1 MKSELTTLSYSHPDV
16 EEKLSEFEKDFM
28 IFQLYGKQDAGQ
40 NRPIT
45 REYWLARV
53 YNPVQAASEKMN
65 NYLQQTV
72 QPVAAAIRRT
82 EVLAQA
88 QEEVD
93 VIQAEVN
100 YTEEHLFKA
109 EQKIKELL
117 PQVSR
122 RLIRIIVIVFLILA
136 GIADCYCV
144 FDGIRRSGMPLIAAI
159 IYAVVAGL
167 AVGLG
172 AAIAAKKYVAAEGVA
187 AKRRILISTIT
198 VAFLFFL
205 VLGIYRAHI
214 YNSRPD
220 ISIQSST
227 AIHIMTSASVSGV
240 MLAAFSFLLFVA
252 GFFFSVATAKTAKE
266 EAAERILDQLK
277 KELNRLQNE
286 IEENRTAITEIQKA
300 AQTEYAICTAKC
312 EYCIAVQKRIA
323 NIGKAALA
331 MYASTNISQRRDGQ
345 VPPFLAQVPAIT
357 FAI

>member
-1 MKSELTTLSYSHPDV
+1 MNKDAITLINYSHPSV
-16 EEKLSEFEKDFM
+16 EEKFSEFEKDLM
-28 IFQLYGKQDAGQ
+28 IFQLYGKQDSGQ
-40 NRPIT
+40 NKPIT

-53 YNPVQAASEKMN
+53 YNTVQTKSEGMN
-65 NYLQQTV
+65 NYLQQMV

-88 QEEVD
+88 QKEVD
-93 VIQAEVN
+93 VIQAEIN
-100 YTEEHLFKA
+100 YTEEHLFKT
-109 EQKIKELL
+109 EQKIKELQ

-122 RLIRIIVIVFLILA
+122 RLMRIIVIVFLILA
-136 GIADCYCV
+136 GVADCYCV
-144 FDGIRRSGMPLIAAI
+144 FDGIRGSGMPLIAAI
-159 IYAVVAGL
+159 IYAVVAGF

-172 AAIAAKKYVAAEGVA
+172 AAIAAKKYVAAEGTA

-227 AIHIMTSASVSGV
+227 VIHIMTSASVSGV

-252 GFFFSVATAKTAKE
+252 GFFLSVATAKTAKE
-266 EAAERILDQLK
+266 EAAERALNQLK
-277 KELNRLQNE
+277 KERTRLQNE
-286 IEENRTAITEIQKA
+286 IEEKHIAITEIQKA
-300 AQTEYAICTAKC
+300 AQTEYIICTAKC

-323 NIGKAALA
+323 NIAKAALA
-331 MYASTNISQRRDGQ
+331 MYASTYISQRRHGDGQ
-345 VPPFLAQVPAIT
+345 VSSFLAQIP
-357 FAI
+357 